1 MTIKRKLL
9 LYKISTGGNL
19 KFGQEYGLAVGKGKM
34 GGFKVTI
41 SIPYKEYINWG

>member
-1 MTIKRKLL
+1 MTIKEVTALQNIHRRL
-9 LYKISTGGNL
+9 NL

-41 SIPYKEYINWG
+41 SIPYKEYIN